1 MKKLLAVLMA
11 VLVAFSA
18 LSVSVMAAPVEED
31 AVATEDVGIKNEDGN
46 VVPQNFFQLAASF
59 FAKSIEKISSFFI
72 GLFGEYSGE
81 VDQELSEVVAGAF
94 DWIDKLLSGEAA

>member
-31 AVATEDVGIKNEDGN
+31 VVAEDVGIKNEDGN
-46 VVPQNFFQLAASF
+46 VVPQNFFQLAVSF

-81 VDQELSEVVAGAF
+81 VDQELSKVVEGAF
-94 DWIDKLLSGEAA
+94 NWIDGLLSGEAA